1 VLSCDKFGG
10 VHEDVYDIEVEK
22 AHNFYCNGYLTH
34 NSAEIAF
41 GDITDTEFLNLKDYS
56 INPERAAFGWTSNNT
71 VFAQED
77 SNYSS
82 ICKKIAVNGEPG
94 VCWLDNVQRYGRMG
108 DAPDGRD
115 GKAIL
120 LNPCGE
126 ISLESYEV
134 CNLVEVFLNKHND
147 FQEFIETLKFAYF
160 YAKTVTLVPIHWP
173 DTQEVVRRNRRIGC
187 SLSGVVQFI
196 AAHGVTTLKKW
207 VDEGYRYLR
216 ELDGKISSNW
226 NISTSIKLTCI
237 KPSGTISLLA
247 GATPGIHFPIAQYY
261 IRRIRIATSDP
272 LMEYIRQCAFEI
284 EKCAIGTDNY
294 VVSIPIAIGENVPYD
309 KSMWQQLKLI
319 EFMQLYWADNQV
331 SATVTF
337 DASEEEDLVYA
348 LQYYK
353 YTLKNIAFLPKNTSS
368 YLQAP
373 YEKITKDMWEKMM
386 IEISERRSKLPHVKT
401 LTVSNIAN
409 MDEDPL
415 LYCDS
420 EKCMAL

>member
-1 VLSCDKFGG
+1 
-10 VHEDVYDIEVEK
+10 
-22 AHNFYCNGYLTH
+22 
-34 NSAEIAF
+34 
-41 GDITDTEFLNLKDYS
+41 
-56 INPERAAFGWTSNNT
+56 
-71 VFAQED
+71 
-77 SNYSS
+77 
-82 ICKKIAVNGEPG
+82 
-94 VCWLDNVQRYGRMG
+94 
-108 DAPDGRD
+108 
-115 GKAIL
+115 
-120 LNPCGE
+120 
-126 ISLESYEV
+126 
-134 CNLVEVFLNKHND
+134 
-147 FQEFIETLKFAYF
+147 
-160 YAKTVTLVPIHWP
+160 
-173 DTQEVVRRNRRIGC
+173 
-187 SLSGVVQFI
+187 
-196 AAHGVTTLKKW
+196 
-207 VDEGYRYLR
+207 
-216 ELDGKISSNW
+216 
-226 NISTSIKLTCI
+226 
-237 KPSGTISLLA
+237 
-247 GATPGIHFPIAQYY
+247 
-261 IRRIRIATSDP
+261 
-272 LMEYIRQCAFEI
+272 MEYIRQCAFEI